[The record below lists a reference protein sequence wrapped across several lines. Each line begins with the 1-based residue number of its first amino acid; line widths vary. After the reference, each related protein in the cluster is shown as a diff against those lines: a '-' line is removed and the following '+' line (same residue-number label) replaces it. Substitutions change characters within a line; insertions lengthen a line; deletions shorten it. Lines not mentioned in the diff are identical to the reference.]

1 MYSENNRR
9 AATCRANDEFLRR
22 MIGGEL
28 VGGVP
33 VMNADVDQRPALPD
47 YTQNRTACDGRP
59 RGEASAAP
67 MCNNDCPTHLHAPSL
82 AMVYAPKQC
91 WNNVLDPATG
101 LKHGTIFT
109 ELILPLEAIQKGGQK
124 PFGR

>member
-9 AATCRANDEFLRR
+9 AATGRANDEFLRR

-33 VMNADVDQRPALPD
+33 VMNIDEAPRPALPD
-47 YTQNRTACDGRP
+47 YTQNKTACDGRP
-59 RGEASAAP
+59 RGEASAP
-67 MCNNDCPTHLHAPSL
+67 GCTNNCPTHLHAPALS
-82 AMVYAPKQC
+82 MVYAPMQC
-91 WNNVLDPATG
+91 WNSVLDPATG